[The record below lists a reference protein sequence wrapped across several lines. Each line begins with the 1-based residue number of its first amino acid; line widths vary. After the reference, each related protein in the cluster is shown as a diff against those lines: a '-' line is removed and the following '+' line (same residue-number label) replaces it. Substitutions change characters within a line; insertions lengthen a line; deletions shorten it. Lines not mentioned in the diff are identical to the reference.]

1 MTNGINPSSPVPVE
15 AAALEKAA
23 GAPPY
28 MRLGSIRWRICALLF
43 VANTI
48 NYMDRQVLSFL
59 APLLQVKIGW
69 SEVQYGYIVVAFQA
83 AYAIGLFFVGGFIDA
98 IGVRLGYA
106 ITICIWSLAAISHAF
121 ARSALSFGISR
132 FFLGLGE
139 SGNFPAAIKTVAE
152 WFPKR
157 ERALATGIFNSG
169 TSVGAILVPLTVPWV
184 TEHLGWQWAF
194 VFTGG
199 FSLIWLAMWWS
210 TYKSPEHHA
219 RLTPHELS
227 HIRSDS
233 SDVLTR
239 VPWATLLRYRQTW
252 ALLIGKGMTDPVW
265 WFLLFWLPK
274 YFASAFGLKL
284 NGLAAPI
291 MLIYIV
297 ACVGSIFGGWLPAQG
312 IKMGLSIKAARR
324 SAMLLCAFAVL
335 PIMLVGNI
343 HSLWMVVA
351 VISLA
356 GAAHQGWS
364 ANIFTLAS
372 DIFPRA
378 AVGSVTGIAG
388 FGGAIGGMVAAYT
401 VGLVLERFHTYAPI
415 FVVAGTAYILAW
427 LILQF
432 LTRKPHPVFAES
444 LESQT

>member
-1 MTNGINPSSPVPVE
+1 M
-15 AAALEKAA
+15 
-23 GAPPY
+23 
-28 MRLGSIRWRICALLF
+28 
-43 VANTI
+43 ANTI

-69 SEVQYGYIVVAFQA
+69 NEVQYGYIVVAFQA
-83 AYAIGLFFVGGFIDA
+83 AYAIGLFFVGGFIDR

-106 ITICIWSLAAISHAF
+106 ITICLWSMAAISHAF
-121 ARSALSFGISR
+121 ARTALSFGISR

-169 TSVGAILVPLTVPWV
+169 TSVGAILVPITVPWIV
-184 TEHLGWQWAF
+184 AHLGWQYAF

-199 FSLIWLAMWWS
+199 FSLLWLLLWWT
-210 TYKSPEHHA
+210 TYKSPEQHA
-219 RLTPHELS
+219 SLKPNELA

-239 VPWATLLRYRQTW
+239 VPWSKLLGYRQTW
-252 ALLIGKGMTDPVW
+252 ALVIGKGMTDPVW

-291 MLIYIV
+291 MVIYIV
-297 ACVGSIFGGWLPAQG
+297 ACIGSIFGGWLPAQLIRMG
-312 IKMGLSIKAARR
+312 IEIRTARR
-324 SAMLLCAFAVL
+324 STMLACALAVV
-335 PIMLVGNI
+335 PTIFVGQI
-343 HSLWMVVA
+343 HSLWLVVA

-364 ANIFTLAS
+364 ANIFTVAS
-372 DIFPRA
+372 DVFPRA

-388 FGGAIGGMVAAYT
+388 FGGALGGMIAAYA
-401 VGLVLERFHTYAPI
+401 VGLVLQRFHTYAPI
-415 FVVAGTAYILAW
+415 FFVAGFAYLTAW
-427 LILQF
+427 LILQL
-432 LTRKPHPVFAES
+432 LTRKPYPVFYDF
-444 LESQT
+444 SQR